1 MDHIPKL
8 DLQPFRF
15 SPPGPMGWGWMED
28 GEFFDQLLLGVV
40 EAEEEETDAD
50 VPPVLVELAGE
61 GEWQEA
67 AVPLPP
73 IVEHKKETR
82 SSAPKKEKRLKR
94 REEAS
99 QSERSK
105 RREEASQS
113 ERPKRQAKAARD
125 EQSEPSEKPA
135 AVSRPKQH
143 EPAEQERE
151 KPSERRM
158 AVSFAISSA
167 RIPQPKAVGT
177 HKKGNVFTIG

>member
-1 MDHIPKL
+1 MTLDHIPKL

-67 AVPLPP
+67 AVPLLPM
-73 IVEHKKETR
+73 VEHKKETR
-82 SSAPKKEKRLKR
+82 SSAPKKEKRL
-94 REEAS
+94 
-99 QSERSK
+99 K

>member
-15 SPPGPMGWGWMED
+15 SPPGPMGWGWIED
-28 GEFFDQLLLGVV
+28 GEFFDQLLLGVG
-40 EAEEEETDAD
+40 EEEEEETDAD

-67 AVPLPP
+67 VVPLPP

-99 QSERSK
+99 QSER
-105 RREEASQS
+105 
-113 ERPKRQAKAARD
+113 PKRQAKAGRG

-135 AVSRPKQH
+135 AVSRPKQD

-158 AVSFAISSA
+158 DVSFAISSA